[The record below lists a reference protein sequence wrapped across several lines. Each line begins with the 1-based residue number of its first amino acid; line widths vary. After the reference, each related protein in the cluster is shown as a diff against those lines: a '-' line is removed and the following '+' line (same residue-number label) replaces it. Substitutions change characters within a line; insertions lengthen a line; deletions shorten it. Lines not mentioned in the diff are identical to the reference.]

1 LKDEVPKWFS
11 LIIKLLAPLRIV
23 SKAGAINGRLT
34 SYEPGPGKE
43 RGYFLCLG
51 FLADIDPKGA

>member
-1 LKDEVPKWFS
+1 M
-11 LIIKLLAPLRIV
+11 APLRIV